1 MELQFLLEHPKTRC
15 TERYVKLHYPK
26 EYQEII
32 KLVGEKFTEKLYK
45 YFHKELHICPIC
57 GKQAPFQNM
66 IRGYSKY
73 CSHKCATDDPSR
85 SKLIKK
91 TKLERYGDEDYCNR
105 ERFMKTM
112 HGRPIGFQDRE
123 RTKKWCVEKYGV
135 ENVSY
140 VKEIREKAE
149 QTCLKKFGVRS
160 TLSLKENQKKAE
172 QKCIEKYGAP
182 KTFMVPEFNIKAGEA
197 RRNKFIDQHKDLI
210 DIKGGTWI
218 CKCPHPECNKCEEK
232 TYETNQH
239 IYNDRKRIN
248 AELCTRLIKIGHL
261 NQNTSIEIFVKK
273 FLDETHIEYETN
285 NRTILKGKEID
296 IYIPSMKIG
305 IECNGVYWHSDK
317 YKSKTYHIDKY
328 KTCKEQ
334 DIQLIQLWDDWILNK
349 SEIVKSILKSKLGI
363 CNNTVYARKCILKE
377 VKPKES
383 NKFLEENHIQG
394 KCNSSVKLG
403 LYCGSKLVSLMCFD
417 KKHQL
422 VRFCNLRDSR
432 VVGGASKLLKYY
444 IETYKPNTIISY
456 SSNDISNGHLYEK
469 LGFKPSGTIQ
479 TAYWYISP
487 DMKRY
492 HRTTF
497 SRQGINSKWPEYK
510 LEDHSWTEKS
520 VMDSKGYNRIYDSGT
535 IKWILN
541 IVNHD

>member
-1 MELQFLLEHPKTRC
+1 M
-15 TERYVKLHYPK
+15 
-26 EYQEII
+26 I
-32 KLVGEKFTEKLYK
+32 KPDISKLYRTQLSEK
-45 YFHKELHICPIC
+45 YFKNKYSEYVDFLKCKYPGLTWQDKLYCDQHNLNEPPKCPTC
-57 GKQAPFQNM
+57 GKQ
-66 IRGYSKY
+66 
-73 CSHKCATDDPSR
+73 T
-85 SKLIKK
+85 KLISLFKGYAIHCCK
-91 TKLERYGDEDYCNR
+91 QCAYKDPERQQKIQNTTYHRYGVRHALQSEKIYEKFEQTCLERYGVDS
-105 ERFMKTM
+105 
-112 HGRPIGFQDRE
+112 P
-123 RTKKWCVEKYGV
+123 TK
-135 ENVSY
+135 NQ
-140 VKEIREKAE
+140 EILQKALD
-149 QTCLKKFGVRS
+149 TTIS
-160 TLSLKENQKKAE
+160 
-172 QKCIEKYGAP
+172 KYGALGSAS
-182 KTFMVPEFNIKAGEA
+182 EIIKQKVSLSRRKNRLKNQIIPNQIGYTEHGLWIMKCTDKSKCSECDGMYEIDSGTYYDRIQAG
-197 RRNKFIDQHKDLI
+197 NV
-210 DIKGGTWI
+210 I
-218 CKCPHPECNKCEEK
+218 CTKLNPISHC
-232 TYETNQH
+232 
-239 IYNDRKRIN
+239 
-248 AELCTRLIKIGHL
+248 KI
-261 NQNTSIEIFVKK
+261 QNTSIERFVKI
-273 FLDETHIEYETN
+273 FLDKNNIEYETN

-317 YKSKTYHIDKY
+317 YKSKTYHIDKH
-328 KTCKEQ
+328 KTCEERGV
-334 DIQLIQLWDDWILNK
+334 QLIQLWSDWVFNK
-349 SEIVKSILKSKLGI
+349 PEIVKSLLKSKLGI
-363 CNNTVYARKCILKE
+363 CNNTIYARKCILKE
-377 VKPKES
+377 VNPKEA

-520 VMDSKGYNRIYDSGT
+520 VMDSKGYNRIYDSGL
-535 IKWILN
+535 ICWILKRE
-541 IVNHD
+541 DQ